1 MTRHHIPYD
10 EGMTTW
16 LTTDEQRIWRQWLAA
31 NRGLEV
37 ALGAQ
42 LHAGSSLSM
51 PDYEVLVVLSEAD
64 DERMRMTALA
74 DLMGWERSRLSHH
87 LTRMDR
93 RGLIERLS
101 CPTDARGQFV
111 HLTDLGRDRIGRAAP
126 GHVAAVRRHVF
137 DALTPGDQAA
147 LDAITAKI
155 IATLSAGTPEP

>member
-1 MTRHHIPYD
+1 
-10 EGMTTW
+10 MTTW
-16 LTTDEQRIWRQWLAA
+16 LTADEQRIWRQWLAA
-31 NRGLEV
+31 AKGLEM

-42 LHAGSSLSM
+42 MQADSSLSM
-51 PDYEVLVVLSEAD
+51 PDYEVLVVLSEAE

-87 LTRMDR
+87 LTRMDK

-111 HLTDLGRDRIGRAAP
+111 HLTNLGRDRIKRAAP

-137 DALTPGDQAA
+137 NTLTPDQQAA
-147 LDAITAKI
+147 LDTITVKI
-155 IATLSAGTPEP
+155 VGTLAAGTPEPCIDLT